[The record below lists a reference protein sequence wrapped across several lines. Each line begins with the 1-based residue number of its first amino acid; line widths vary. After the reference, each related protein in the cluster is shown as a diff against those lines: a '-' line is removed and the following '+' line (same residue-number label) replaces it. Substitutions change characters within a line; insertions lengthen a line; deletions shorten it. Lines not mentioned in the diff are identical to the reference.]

1 MAKKILIVDDDETSL
16 DTLTSL
22 VEEEG
27 FEVSAAENGRD
38 ALDKAHANPPD
49 LIVSDILMPVMD
61 GYTLCRQWKSDEQLK
76 YI

>member
-27 FEVSAAENGRD
+27 FEVNTAENGRD